1 MSADNKPMTSDA
13 ALHWLTENE
22 MSISRNKRGVI
33 SLRSDDVDG
42 AIGVG
47 VTVRAAVMDAFKR
60 SPALLSDDTTA
71 SVLFMLAAL
80 DADGEQILDAIGAA
94 WFHDEDTEDDDSE
107 DGDSE
112 DTDDDD
118 SEDTEDDDSEEGDA
132 PVRFARRT

>member
-47 VTVRAAVMDAFKR
+47 VSVRAAVMDAFKR
-60 SPALLSDDTTA
+60 SPALLSDDTSA
-71 SVLFMLAAL
+71 SVLFFLAAL
-80 DADGEQILDAIGAA
+80 DADGEQLLDAIGAA
-94 WFHDEDTEDDDSE
+94 WFPDEGTEDDDS
-107 DGDSE
+107 
-112 DTDDDD
+112 DD

>member
-71 SVLFMLAAL
+71 SVLFTLAAL

-107 DGDSE
+107 DTG
-112 DTDDDD
+112 DDD